1 MTNWKVVKSDA
12 LSEQYFPRFVVVDAE
27 SGKVLDDAQGYGFDT
42 SPAKAVGSRRR
53 SIKEN
58 NQYHN

>member
-27 SGKVLDDAQGYGFDT
+27 GGKVLDDAQGYGFDT
-42 SPAKAVGSRRR
+42 PTAKAGGFLGDGL
-53 SIKEN
+53 
-58 NQYHN
+58 